1 MANEHE
7 VGTFDS
13 ALVFQNDDTV
23 VRARDYVID
32 LYNCSQR
39 VTLDV
44 LQDLRPLH
52 NAA

>member
-1 MANEHE
+1 MTFRNAE
-7 VGTFDS
+7 VVS
-13 ALVFQNDDTV
+13 RVK
-23 VRARDYVID
+23 DYITD